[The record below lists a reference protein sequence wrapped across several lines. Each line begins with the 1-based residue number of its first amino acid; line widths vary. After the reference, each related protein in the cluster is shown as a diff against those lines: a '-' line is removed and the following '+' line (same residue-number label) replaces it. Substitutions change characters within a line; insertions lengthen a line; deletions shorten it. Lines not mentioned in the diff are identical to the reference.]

1 LTQTRENASVP
12 GVAVRTVDQRQREFP
27 ANPRARALTRR
38 IAELGLT
45 RPADDARLE
54 ALALGVVDALLDADE
69 TTLRTALE
77 ALRDAR
83 RRALAA
89 EPEPGPE
96 RERLLGWLAGM
107 IAVAHWA
114 LERLTPETTVA
125 AIAAGSQAHLFLQAL
140 EPSPPVG
147 SAQLRQL
154 LETDETQVSRT
165 GRRLL
170 ESGLVSR
177 RKVGRHVFW
186 ELTPR
191 GRRAL
196 EVAPAGSPAPSPH
209 ADSGRAGASFWM
221 EAIRRGFEGAAGDEP
236 GERRGVDPMRERIV
250 ESSLA
255 LHKELGIQG
264 TTWPQIAS
272 RAGVP
277 VETVEAYFP
286 TLDDLIM
293 GCGQHHLE
301 SLRLPPPERAAEIFG
316 GAASEQERVRR
327 LVDTIFGAYEREGAG
342 VEGGRRER
350 SQLPLVDESLE
361 QLDVAL
367 DALVAEAL
375 HPRRPDPSS
384 IASVR
389 ALTDVT
395 MWRALRDQGASPA
408 ASVQE
413 ASATVERWLEARPA
427 RV

>member
-1 LTQTRENASVP
+1 
-12 GVAVRTVDQRQREFP
+12 VAVSTVDQRQPEPR

-38 IAELGLT
+38 IADLGLA
-45 RPADDARLE
+45 RPVDEARLD
-54 ALALGVVDALLDADE
+54 ALALGLVDALLEADE
-69 TTLRTALE
+69 TTLRAALE
-77 ALRDAR
+77 ALRAAR
-83 RRALAA
+83 GRALAA
-89 EPEPGPE
+89 EPGPE

-107 IAVAHWA
+107 LAVAHWG
-114 LERLTPETTVA
+114 LERLTPESTLAAVA
-125 AIAAGSQAHLFLQAL
+125 TGSQAHLFLQAL
-140 EPSPPVG
+140 ERSPGVG
-147 SAQLRQL
+147 SGELRQL
-154 LETDETQVSRT
+154 LEKDETQVSRA

-196 EVAPAGSPAPSPH
+196 AVAPAGSSAPSRS
-209 ADSGRAGASFWM
+209 ADSARVGASFWM

-236 GERRGVDPMRERIV
+236 GERREVDPTRERIV

-255 LHKELGIQG
+255 LHYEHGIQA

-293 GCGQHHLE
+293 GCGQHFLG
-301 SLRLPPPERAAEIFG
+301 SLRLPPPERAAEIFT
-316 GAASEQERVRR
+316 GAASEQERVEQ
-327 LVDTIFGAYEREGAG
+327 LVERIFGAYERAGAG
-342 VEGGRRER
+342 LERGRLER
-350 SQLPLVDESLE
+350 AQLPLVDESLE

-375 HPRRPDPSS
+375 RPRRPDPSS

-395 MWRALRDQGASPA
+395 MWRALRDQGVSPDASLK
-408 ASVQE
+408 Q
-413 ASATVERWLEARPA
+413 ASAAVEGWLEAHPA
-427 RV
+427 R

>member
-1 LTQTRENASVP
+1 
-12 GVAVRTVDQRQREFP
+12 VAVPTVDHRQRGFP
-27 ANPRARALTRR
+27 ANPRAGALTRR
-38 IAELGLT
+38 IAELGLA
-45 RPADDARLE
+45 RPAADARLD

-83 RRALAA
+83 GRALSA

-114 LERLTPETTVA
+114 LERLTPESTLAAVA
-125 AIAAGSQAHLFLQAL
+125 EGSQAHSFLQAL
-140 EPSPPVG
+140 EPSAQVG

-177 RKVGRHVFW
+177 SKVGRHVFW
-186 ELTPR
+186 GLTPR

-196 EVAPAGSPAPSPH
+196 ELAPAGAPAPTPH
-209 ADSGRAGASFWM
+209 ADGGRAGASFWM

-236 GERRGVDPMRERIV
+236 SGERRDVDPTREWIV
-250 ESSLA
+250 QCSLA
-255 LHKELGIQG
+255 LHKEQGIQA
-264 TTWPQIAS
+264 TTWPQIAG

-293 GCGQHHLE
+293 GCGRHHFE
-301 SLRLPPPERAAEIFG
+301 GLRLPPPERAAEIFG
-316 GAASEQERVRR
+316 DAASEKERVRR
-327 LVDTIFGAYEREGAG
+327 LVDTIFGAYEREAAG
-342 VEGGRRER
+342 VEGARRER
-350 SQLPLVDESLE
+350 AQQPLLDEALE
-361 QLDVAL
+361 QLDVTL

-375 HPRRPDPSS
+375 RPRRPDPSS

-408 ASVQE
+408 ASVQQ
-413 ASATVERWLEARPA
+413 ASVAVEGWLEARPA
-427 RV
+427 RA

>member
-1 LTQTRENASVP
+1 
-12 GVAVRTVDQRQREFP
+12 VAVPTVDHGQPGFP

-38 IAELGLT
+38 IAELGLA

-54 ALALGVVDALLDADE
+54 ALALGLVDALLEADE

-83 RRALAA
+83 GRALAA

-96 RERLLGWLAGM
+96 REQLLGWLAGM

-114 LERLTPETTVA
+114 LERLTPESTLA
-125 AIAAGSQAHLFLQAL
+125 AVAAGSQAYLFLQAL
-140 EPSPPVG
+140 ERSPHVG

-196 EVAPAGSPAPSPH
+196 ELAPADSSAPSPH
-209 ADSGRAGASFWM
+209 AGSGRAGASFWM

-236 GERRGVDPMRERIV
+236 GERRDVDPTRERIV

-255 LHKELGIQG
+255 LHKELGVQA
-264 TTWPQIAS
+264 TTWPQIAT

-293 GCGQHHLE
+293 GCGQHFLE
-301 SLRLPPPERAAEIFG
+301 SIRLPPPERAAEIFG
-316 GAASEQERVRR
+316 GAASEQERVRL
-327 LVDTIFGAYEREGAG
+327 LVNTIFGAYEREGAG
-342 VEGGRRER
+342 LEGARRER
-350 SQLPLVDESLE
+350 AQLPLVDESLE
-361 QLDVAL
+361 QLDVSL

-375 HPRRPDPSS
+375 RPRRPDPSS

-408 ASVQE
+408 GSVQQ
-413 ASATVERWLEARPA
+413 ATAAVERWLEARPA
-427 RV
+427 RA

>member
-1 LTQTRENASVP
+1 MP
-12 GVAVRTVDQRQREFP
+12 TVDHGQAGFP

-38 IAELGLT
+38 IAELGVAP
-45 RPADDARLE
+45 PAGDARLE
-54 ALALGVVDALLDADE
+54 ALALGLVDALLEADE
-69 TTLRTALE
+69 ATLRAALE

-83 RRALAA
+83 GRALVA

-96 RERLLGWLAGM
+96 LDRLLGWLAGT

-114 LERLTPETTVA
+114 LERLTPESTLAAVA
-125 AIAAGSQAHLFLQAL
+125 PGSQAHSFLQAL
-140 EPSPPVG
+140 ENSPRVG
-147 SAQLRQL
+147 SPQLRQL

-170 ESGLVSR
+170 EGGLVSR
-177 RKVGRHVFW
+177 RKVGRQVFW

-196 EVAPAGSPAPSPH
+196 ELAPAGSPAPSPP
-209 ADSGRAGASFWM
+209 ADSGRPGASFWM
-221 EAIRRGFEGAAGDEP
+221 EAIRRGFAGAAGDEP
-236 GERRGVDPMRERIV
+236 GERREVDPTRERIV
-250 ESSLA
+250 ESTLA
-255 LHKELGIQG
+255 LHHEVGVQA

-293 GCGQHHLE
+293 GCGQHFLE
-301 SLRLPPPERAAEIFG
+301 SLRLPPPERAAEIFE
-316 GAASEQERVRR
+316 GAASEQQRVRR
-327 LVDTIFGAYEREGAG
+327 LVDTIFGAYEREAAG
-342 VEGGRRER
+342 LEGGRRER
-350 SQLPLVDESLE
+350 AQLPLLDQSLE
-361 QLDVAL
+361 QLDVSL

-375 HPRRPDPSS
+375 RPRRPDPSS

-408 ASVQE
+408 ASVEQ
-413 ASATVERWLEARPA
+413 ASAVVEQWLEARPA
-427 RV
+427 PA